1 MPRSYCVVD
10 FCNSNPYEGTLIHR
24 FPADSRQRQHWIDFV
39 RATGREDWV
48 PKKTS
53 RICSLHFEPSC
64 YMTVPEFLPIGVSRS
79 RLVLRRGVIPT
90 IYPHMIPSTA
100 ESGSTPPP
108 KRPRHED
115 SLKQRSV
122 RTIPFI
128 MRSPLA
134 YENGLAVLPDSLNTA
149 AVDVAYTNMKLK
161 RKDVQTQCAVLVSFK
176 TTQADI
182 GRIRRC
188 TRVRIKKPVKDSEC
202 QTDLELADISLVEE
216 MPLQSD
222 FSDTQR

>member
-1 MPRSYCVVD
+1 MPKSYCVVD

-64 YMTVPEFLPIGVSRS
+64 YMTVPEFLPVGVSRS

-108 KRPRHED
+108 KRPRHE
-115 SLKQRSV
+115 QRSV

-149 AVDVAYTNMKLK
+149 AVDVAYTNMKSK

-188 TRVRIKKPVKDSEC
+188 TRVRIKKSSERFWRC
-202 QTDLELADISLVEE
+202 SQCSS

-222 FSDTQR
+222 SSDTQR